1 MKPTKKLLILGISGL
16 TGYKIAKRAIS
27 NYDVNGTFNAR
38 EVKLENCKS
47 FKLDLTN
54 HTEVKQLFSEIR
66 PDTVINTTA
75 LHNVDFCEENE
86 EQASKVNTDTVKILY
101 DNAEYFGSKLIHIST
116 DYVFDGTA
124 KKPYSESNDPIPV
137 SVYGNSKLE
146 GEKILK
152 NSRHVVVRP
161 SVVYGWTPLELAGT
175 TSSSGKPMNFALW
188 VLTKLNKK
196 ESIKIVTD
204 QFASATLADSL
215 AESILRIAE
224 TDKSGLYHVSGLSCE
239 SRYDFA
245 IKLAEK
251 FGYETSLVSPTAST
265 SFVQK
270 AKRPNYSCL
279 DCQKAIKEF
288 GLKLL
293 TTDEAL
299 DMMRNQVEKEAPHL
313 LGKK

>member
-1 MKPTKKLLILGISGL
+1 MKKILILGISGL
-16 TGYKIAKRAIS
+16 TGYKTAKKAALS
-27 NYDVNGTFNAR
+27 YEVHGTYNYRPVNTSDYTSY
-38 EVKLENCKS
+38 KM
-47 FKLDLTN
+47 DLADGAQ
-54 HTEVKQLFSEIR
+54 VSKIFSEIK
-66 PDTVINTTA
+66 PDVVVNTTA
-75 LHNVDFCEENE
+75 LHNVDFCEENK
-86 EQASKVNTDTVKILY
+86 EQASSVNTEAVKTLY
-101 DNAEYFGSKLIHIST
+101 DNAEHFGSKLIHIST
-116 DYVFDGTA
+116 DYVFDGNA
-124 KKPYSESNDPIPV
+124 RRPYSESDKAIPA
-137 SVYGNSKLE
+137 SFYGYSKLE

-152 NSRHVVVRP
+152 NSKHIVVRP

-175 TSSSGKPMNFALW
+175 ASSSGKPMNFALW

-215 AESILRIAE
+215 AESILKIAE
-224 TDKSGLYHVSGLSCE
+224 TDKSGLYHISGLSCE
-239 SRYDFA
+239 SRYDFT

-251 FGYETSLVSPTAST
+251 FGYDTSLVSPTTST

-270 AKRPNYSCL
+270 AKRPSYSCL
-279 DCQKAIKEF
+279 DCQKAIREF

-299 DMMRNQVEKEAPHL
+299 DIMKNQVEKEAPHL